1 MLQFYIPWEIDGLIG
16 FELLR
21 NLLLA
26 LCGVF
31 LISFVLL
38 GDLPA
43 TVAVSLSVLLSL
55 VDTAGF
61 LHLLWPSTKVNI
73 VSSIDLIMTVG
84 VGVDYAA
91 HVALAHLTAPPS
103 AEDPASF
110 ALTSIGPAVLNGGA
124 TTFLA
129 VSAVSFSKT
138 EAFQIF
144 FRVRICISNLLK
156 LFLYK
161 KIGYN
166 YAQIF
171 FLMVLFGLFHGLVFL
186 PILLRLL
193 NPKKECHQG
202 VTQSVLNRKSEE
214 EDRKLLLQK

>member
-1 MLQFYIPWEIDGLIG
+1 MYIPSTKKDKARQMVEGLIQETVKSAEALTFSKVFRQFLIFHATFRSFLPLLQFYIPWEIDGLIG

-26 LCGVF
+26 LGGVF

-144 FRVRICISNLLK
+144 FRVRICIYNLLK
-156 LFLYK
+156 
-161 KIGYN
+161 
-166 YAQIF
+166 
-171 FLMVLFGLFHGLVFL
+171 VF
-186 PILLRLL
+186 I
-193 NPKKECHQG
+193 
-202 VTQSVLNRKSEE
+202 
-214 EDRKLLLQK
+214 